1 MLKSYFKIAI
11 RNIFKYKFYSFI
23 NVFGLTTGIAVS
35 LLISFYIFDE
45 LSFDRFHQ
53 DADRIYQVYLKGVL
67 QNKPIEGAN
76 TCAPIA
82 AASVE
87 EIPSVEDAIRI
98 TLWRDVVF
106 RYQDKI
112 YTEKKLLL
120 ADSNFFNFFTFK
132 LLEGNPDKILD
143 EPNQVVLTET
153 SAIKYFGYEHGKGET
168 PMGMMLLMGTDKTNC
183 EIVGIMEDPPKNS
196 HFVFDM
202 VLSMVSY
209 DFSKRTDWTSNSIY
223 TYLKIR
229 KNSDPALVQE
239 NITAMS
245 DKHVGPEILKYL
257 GVSLE
262 GWRAAGGDYGYYIQP
277 MLDIHL
283 FSKVEGN
290 IEPPGNIAYVYLLS
304 AISIFII
311 LIACINFMNL
321 ATARSAGRAK
331 EVGIRKTVGA
341 TKKSLILQF
350 LLESI
355 ILSILSTMLAIGV
368 LWFTLPYL
376 NQLTGKSI
384 GIEYI
389 ASGNSLMVI
398 FILMFLVGIMAGSYP
413 AFYLTSF
420 QPGKVLKGVTNKGT
434 KGGWIRSTLVVFQF
448 TISISLII
456 STLIIYKQLKLVQQK
471 NLGFDKENVLII
483 DNTRTLGNNKP
494 AFKKR
499 LKNLAGI
506 KNASIANYVPPHV
519 YSNSVYF
526 PNGIQE
532 EGILFYQIYTDPD
545 YISTIGLKMFS
556 GRFFSEEFPS
566 DSSAVVIN
574 RKGMEVLG
582 WSSHE
587 GNRLAEPNRDG
598 TLEFHEVIGVMED
611 FNFSSLH
618 NEIEP
623 LIIFLGDWGNLMPVR
638 LEPGNIQEKISDIE
652 GIWKEMAPGEPFDY
666 AFLDQNFASLFSAE
680 QRLGK
685 IFITFTSLAIFIAC
699 LGLFGLATFIAEQ
712 RSKEIGIR
720 KAMGASVTSVVI
732 LLTREFTKLVFI
744 AIVLAIPAVIFLM
757 RWWLENFAYKTDLG
771 FMSFLIG
778 GLSALII
785 SWLTVSYQSI
795 RAATANPTVAL
806 RYE

>member
-1 MLKSYFKIAI
+1 MLKNYFKIAL

-23 NVFGLTTGIAVS
+23 NIFGLTTGIAVS

-45 LSFDRFHQ
+45 LSFDQFHQ

-67 QNKPIEGAN
+67 QDKPIVGAN

-82 AASVE
+82 AASIE
-87 EIPSVEDAIRI
+87 EIPAVEDAIRI
-98 TLWRDVVF
+98 NMWRDVVF
-106 RYQDKI
+106 RYEDKI
-112 YTEKKLLL
+112 YTEKKMLL

-132 LLEGNPDKILD
+132 LLEGNPDKILN
-143 EPNQVVLTET
+143 EPNQIVLTVT
-153 SAIKYFGYEHGKGET
+153 SSRKYFGYEPGKGDT
-168 PMGMMLLMGTDKTNC
+168 PLGKMVLMGTDKTNC
-183 EIVGIMEDPPKNS
+183 EIVGIMEDLPKNS

-202 VLSMVSY
+202 VYSMISS
-209 DFSKRTDWTSNSIY
+209 DFSKRTDWTSNSLY
-223 TYLKIR
+223 TYLKLR
-229 KNSDPALVQE
+229 ENADQEEVQQ

-257 GVSLE
+257 GIPLE
-262 GWRAAGGDYGYYIQP
+262 EWRAAGGDYGYYIQP

-283 FSKVEGN
+283 FSNVESN
-290 IEPPGNIAYVYLLS
+290 IEPPGDIAYIYLLS

-341 TKKSLILQF
+341 TRKSLMIQF

-355 ILSILSTMLAIGV
+355 IISIISTIFAIGV
-368 LWFTLPYL
+368 LWITLPYL
-376 NQLTGKSI
+376 NQLTEKSI
-384 GIEYI
+384 GIEYLG
-389 ASGNSLMVI
+389 SGNSLMVI
-398 FILMFLVGIMAGSYP
+398 SIMMILVGVMAGSYP

-420 QPGKVLKGVTNKGT
+420 QPGKVLKGVASKGT
-434 KGGWIRSTLVVFQF
+434 KGGWIRSVLVVFQF
-448 TISISLII
+448 TISISLIV
-456 STLIIYKQLKLVQQK
+456 STLIIYKQLKLVQRK
-471 NLGFDKENVLII
+471 NLGFDRENVLII
-483 DNTRTLGNNKP
+483 ENARTLGDNKL

-499 LKNLAGI
+499 LKSLAGV

-532 EGILFYQIYTDPD
+532 EGILFYQIYTDQD
-545 YISTIGLKMFS
+545 YLPTIGLKMFS

-566 DSSAVVIN
+566 DSSSVVIN
-574 RKGMEVLG
+574 KKGMEALG

-587 GNRLAEPNRDG
+587 GNRIAEPNRDG
-598 TLEFHEVIGVMED
+598 SLEFHDVIGVMED

-623 LIIFLGDWGNLMPVR
+623 LIIFLADWGNLMPVR
-638 LEPGNIQEKISDIE
+638 LESGNLQTKISDIE
-652 GIWKEMAPGEPFDY
+652 GIWKEMVPGEPFDY
-666 AFLDQNFASLFSAE
+666 SFLDQNFESLFRTE
-680 QRLGK
+680 QRLGR
-685 IFITFTSLAIFIAC
+685 IFIIFTFLAIFIAS
-699 LGLFGLATFIAEQ
+699 LGLFGLATFISEQ

-732 LLTREFTKLVFI
+732 LLTREFTKLVII
-744 AIVLAIPAVIFLM
+744 AMVVAIPAIIFLM
-757 RWWLENFAYKTDLG
+757 RWWLENFAYKTDMGLT
-771 FMSFLIG
+771 SFLIG
-778 GLSALII
+778 GVGALMI

-795 RAATANPTVAL
+795 RAARANPTVSL